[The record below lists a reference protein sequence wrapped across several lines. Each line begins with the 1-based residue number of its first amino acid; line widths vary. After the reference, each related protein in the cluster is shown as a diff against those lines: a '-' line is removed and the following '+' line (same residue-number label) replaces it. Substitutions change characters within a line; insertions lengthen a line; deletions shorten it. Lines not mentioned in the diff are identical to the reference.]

1 MLIALER
8 LLEVLLEAAGL
19 FVVATFVFDAIHFSL
34 HVCLKSRYRWLRR
47 LASPHEAHHAFF
59 DRRLRYHEEVTVP
72 NLVHHVIPEY
82 ATQMAVCALALI
94 VLGPLPVVI
103 VAAIFTAIFA
113 SAMMLHGRDY
123 NHIPFSIIPVARET
137 LFVRAPTTPCT
148 TFIPIAT

>member
-34 HVCLKSRYRWLRR
+34 HVCLKSRYRWLRK

-82 ATQMAVCALALI
+82 ATQMAVCSGFDRT
-94 VLGPLPVVI
+94 GP
-103 VAAIFTAIFA
+103 AARRDR
-113 SAMMLHGRDY
+113 GRDL
-123 NHIPFSIIPVARET
+123 HRDFRKRDDAAWQGLQPHSVFDHPGGTRDA
-137 LFVRAPTTPCT
+137 VRAGALPRHAPRLSR
-148 TFIPIAT
+148 